1 MDVGL
6 GDVEVFVGPEN
17 RGDKSLTATGSRK
30 KGRIGVQLLYNVV
43 LVSARQ
49 LCEST
54 LCMHVS
60 PPS

>member
-6 GDVEVFVGPEN
+6 GDVELFVGPESG
-17 RGDKSLTATGSRK
+17 GDKILTATGSRK
-30 KGRIGVQLLYNVV
+30 KGRIGVQLVYSVV

-49 LCEST
+49 QCEST
-54 LCMHVS
+54 VYIHIS

>member
-6 GDVEVFVGPEN
+6 GDVEVFVGPES

-43 LVSARQ
+43 LVSA
-49 LCEST
+49 
-54 LCMHVS
+54 
-60 PPS
+60 